1 MKLTKS
7 IAALAAAAVTATAV
21 AASASASLVVVE
33 GGDPGLSS
41 GTGSWMVQLFNVG
54 NAEENKP
61 ATDYGIDYASVAK
74 LSIVIKATDSEWL
87 DGGIGGSIIWSQNGG
102 DIVQGP
108 LWDKYNWPSNEY
120 WGFTDEALEIDT
132 LATDKPVQAYKIADY
147 TYQLDLDVSGMN
159 AMANGDAASIG
170 CMQAGIQ
177 YWGSDMSDYEVQS
190 FTVYDKA
197 GTKLLEF
204 DGKGVCTY
212 TAGGA
217 ASAAPADTAAAPA
230 AGNVDAATDSSK
242 GSPDTGIADVAAVA
256 GIAVLAGGAF
266 IVAKKRK

>member
-1 MKLTKS
+1 MKLRKS
-7 IAALAAAAVTATAV
+7 IAAIAAAAVTATAV

-33 GGDPGLSS
+33 GGDAGLSS
-41 GTGSWMVQLFNVG
+41 GTGMWMVQLFNVG
-54 NAEENKP
+54 SVEENKP

-74 LSIVIKATDSEWL
+74 ISIVVKAIDPDFQ
-87 DGGIGGSIIWSQNGG
+87 DGGIGGSIVWSQNGG

-120 WGFTDEALEIDT
+120 WGYVDEALEIDT
-132 LATDKPVQAYKIADY
+132 LDSAKPVQAYKIADY

-177 YWGSDMSDYEVQS
+177 YWGNDMSDYEVEG
-190 FTVYDKA
+190 FMAYDKS

-212 TAGGA
+212 TAGGT
-217 ASAAPADTAAAPA
+217 ASAAPA
-230 AGNVDAATDSSK
+230 AGDVAAATDSSK
-242 GSPDTGIADVAAVA
+242 GSPDTGIADVAAIA

>member
-41 GTGSWMVQLFNVG
+41 GTGNWMVQLYNVG
-54 NAEENKP
+54 NVEENKP

-74 LSIVIKATDSEWL
+74 ISTVVKAIDPDFQ
-87 DGGIGGSIIWSQNGG
+87 DGGLGGSVIWSQNGG
-102 DIVQGP
+102 DIG
-108 LWDKYNWPSNEY
+108 LSGALFDKYNWPSNEY
-120 WGFTDEALEIDT
+120 WGYVDEALEIDT

-147 TYQLDLDVSGMN
+147 TYQIDLDVSGMN
-159 AMANGDAASIG
+159 AIANGDAASIG

-177 YWGSDMSDYEVQS
+177 YWGNDMSDYEIQS

-217 ASAAPADTAAAPA
+217 ASAAPA
-230 AGNVDAATDSSK
+230 AGDVAAATDSSK
-242 GSPDTGIADVAAVA
+242 GSPDTGIADVAAIA